1 MARGAPWCY
10 YGNTLLSI
18 GVIMSSP
25 TTLKLP
31 EKLKARVTKLARAT
45 NRTPHG
51 MMIEAIERE
60 VDREERYRA
69 FVKEAIAAD
78 LAIDKGAPVY
88 GADDVHA
95 WLERLAADANAPPPK
110 PRPA

>member
-1 MARGAPWCY
+1 MP
-10 YGNTLLSI
+10 
-18 GVIMSSP
+18 SP

-31 EKLKARVTKLARAT
+31 EKLKARVARLARAT

-60 VDREERYRA
+60 VAREERYRS
-69 FVKEAIAAD
+69 FVKEALAAD

-88 GADDVHA
+88 AADDVHA
-95 WLERLAADANAPPPK
+95 WLSRLAKDVKA
-110 PRPA
+110 PRPKALKA

>member
-1 MARGAPWCY
+1 M
-10 YGNTLLSI
+10 T
-18 GVIMSSP
+18 SP

-45 NRTPHG
+45 DRTPHG

-60 VDREERYRA
+60 VEREERYRA

-78 LAIDKGAPVY
+78 VAIDKGAPVY
-88 GADDVHA
+88 AADDVHA
-95 WLERLAADANAPPPK
+95 WLEQLATNANAPRPK
-110 PRPA
+110 PRRA

>member
-1 MARGAPWCY
+1 MP
-10 YGNTLLSI
+10 
-18 GVIMSSP
+18 SP

-31 EKLKARVTKLARAT
+31 EKLKARVTKLALAT

-60 VDREERYRA
+60 VEREERYRA

-88 GADDVHA
+88 AANDVHA
-95 WLERLAADANAPPPK
+95 WMERLATDANAP
-110 PRPA
+110 RPAPQKA